1 MKIDVLGTTYKI
13 RRVNTGEDV
22 FMDRNH
28 YAGYCD
34 AVMKEIAILNLK
46 STDAYKDESP
56 ARIAAQEKE
65 TIRHELVHA
74 FLDESGLRDST
85 LVLDSGWAGNEEMVD
100 WIALM
105 HPKLH
110 AAFEAAGAL

>member
-1 MKIDVLGTTYKI
+1 MKIDVLGTSYTI
-13 RRVNTGEDV
+13 RRVNTGEDSPL
-22 FMDRNH
+22 DRNH

-34 AVMKEIAILNLK
+34 PVLKEIVILNLQ
-46 STDAYKDESP
+46 STDAYKDDQP

-74 FLDESGLRDST
+74 FLDESGLRDSS
-85 LVLDSGWAGNEEMVD
+85 LVLESGWAGNEEMVD

-105 HPKLH
+105 HSKLH
-110 AAFEAAGAL
+110 TAFEAAGAL